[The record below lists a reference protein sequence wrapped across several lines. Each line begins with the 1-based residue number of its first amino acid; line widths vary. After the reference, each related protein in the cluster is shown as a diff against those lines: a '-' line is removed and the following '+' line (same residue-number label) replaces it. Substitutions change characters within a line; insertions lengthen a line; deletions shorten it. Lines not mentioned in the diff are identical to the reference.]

1 MEQEKDDAV
10 DAAEANVAYLV
21 KFETPMI
28 SRIWR
33 ANQTSREKAGR
44 MVAKQHVSDEMRSLS

>member
-28 SRIWR
+28 SRI
-33 ANQTSREKAGR
+33 
-44 MVAKQHVSDEMRSLS
+44 